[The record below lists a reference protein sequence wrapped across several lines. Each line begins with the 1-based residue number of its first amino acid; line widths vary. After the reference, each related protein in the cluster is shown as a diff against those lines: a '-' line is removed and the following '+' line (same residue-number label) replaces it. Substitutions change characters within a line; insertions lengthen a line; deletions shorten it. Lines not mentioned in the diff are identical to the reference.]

1 MLGATGIVTE
11 EVTPL
16 IGGLRARAGHLHLWL
31 VISWITGGTWVAEL
45 LLYLLGRW
53 RGEWLRRRWPAV
65 RALVLRVF
73 RVVRRHPW
81 RSSLAVR
88 WAWGLRLTLP
98 IACGAARVPAWL
110 YVIGSGISAFTW
122 SVVFTFAGWE
132 IGETA
137 LRLVGHLR
145 KYESGLGIA
154 IVVATIVLLIFLRRR
169 HVEEEVVHVIDRDT
183 NIPFLPHGHRHPPHD
198 DRSRTA
204 FDAELPPEAGP
215 RSAVD
220 GEGNGPNP

>member
-31 VISWITGGTWVAEL
+31 VVAWITGGTWVAEL

-98 IACGAARVPAWL
+98 IACGAARVPLWL
-110 YVIGSGISAFTW
+110 YFIGSGISAFTW
-122 SVVFTFAGWE
+122 SAAFTLAGWE

-145 KYESGLGIA
+145 KYEEALGIA
-154 IVVATIVLLIFLRRR
+154 IVVATIVLLLMLRRG

-183 NIPFLPHGHRHPPHD
+183 NIPFLPHGHRHPSPEEKPRGFADGTTPTDSPPGSDRGD
-198 DRSRTA
+198 DGA
-204 FDAELPPEAGP
+204 
-215 RSAVD
+215 
-220 GEGNGPNP
+220 PNP

>member
-1 MLGATGIVTE
+1 M
-11 EVTPL
+11 TPL

-31 VISWITGGTWVAEL
+31 VVGWVTGGTWIAEL

-98 IACGAARVPAWL
+98 IACGAARVPLWL
-110 YVIGSGISAFTW
+110 YFIGSGISAFTW
-122 SVVFTFAGWE
+122 SAAFTLAGWE

-145 KYESGLGIA
+145 KYEEGLGIA
-154 IVVATIVLLIFLRRR
+154 IAIATIVLLILLRRR

-183 NIPFLPHGHRHPPHD
+183 NIPFLPHAGHRHP
-198 DRSRTA
+198 A
-204 FDAELPPEAGP
+204 AGEHP
-215 RSAVD
+215 RSVTDAAAPADPPSRPVRKPESD
-220 GEGNGPNP
+220 GTNP